1 MIQFPWYVYI
11 SGHSHIALRNYILGP
26 ISEEFYFRCCM
37 VSLLIGSNHKLLSVL
52 FWCFC
57 IYFCGIYFSLYLF
70 LLVPVFEHIMNSEI
84 DYKNS
89 GFMIGLLLQSIFS
102 AMFGIVELLLLIRLS
117 IFIYYYNLD
126 NFYSILLFHSLC
138 NILEFPSFNW
148 ISKKDSVYQYRYCID
163 YLFLYYI

>member
-11 SGHSHIALRNYILGP
+11 SGHTHIASRNYILGP

-57 IYFCGIYFSLYLF
+57 IYFCGINIYLF
-70 LLVPVFEHIMNSEI
+70 LLYLLLLVPLLEHIMNSEF

-89 GFMIGLLLQSIFS
+89 SFMIGLLLQSIFS

-117 IFIYYYNLD
+117 IFY
-126 NFYSILLFHSLC
+126 
-138 NILEFPSFNW
+138 
-148 ISKKDSVYQYRYCID
+148 
-163 YLFLYYI
+163 